1 MESNIHYY
9 ARRAMQEHVAART
22 AVTEEARKRRL
33 ELAQMFEAK
42 LVAIRG

>member
-1 MESNIHYY
+1 MESNVHYY
-9 ARRAMQEHVAART
+9 ARRAMQENVAART